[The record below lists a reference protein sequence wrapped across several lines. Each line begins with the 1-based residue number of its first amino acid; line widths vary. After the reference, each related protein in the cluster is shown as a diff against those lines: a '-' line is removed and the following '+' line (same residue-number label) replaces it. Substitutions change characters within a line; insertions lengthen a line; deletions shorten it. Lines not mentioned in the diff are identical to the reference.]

1 MTTVPFEPR
10 RFRST
15 ATYYSRFRV
24 PYPDALIER
33 VAGRIGLR
41 PGDRLLDLG
50 CGPGQIGI
58 AFARLAGA
66 DVTGLDP
73 EPEMLDAAREGAAAA
88 GIRAEFILGSSYDL
102 GPAYG
107 PLKMTAMG
115 RSFHWMDRAATLA
128 MLDKLTEPGGT
139 VVLFGD
145 RHISASPAWREAVDS
160 VSEHLSPEEMRSERQ
175 FRRGPD
181 FGKHEEFLL
190 RSAFRNL
197 ERIGIVV
204 ERTIDADEIVGR
216 AFSMSV
222 TSPQALGGRTMQFE
236 QTLRNELAALSPDGK
251 FTEIVESNALIAFRD

>member
-10 RFRST
+10 RFRTT
-15 ATYYSRFRV
+15 AAYYSRFRV

-33 VAGRIGLR
+33 VITRTGLH

-58 AFARLAGA
+58 AFARIAGA

-73 EPEMLDAAREGAAAA
+73 EPEMLEAARENAAKA
-88 GIRAEFILGSSYDL
+88 GVRIEFILGSSYDL
-102 GPAYG
+102 GPAFG
-107 PLKMTAMG
+107 PLRMTAMG
-115 RSFHWMDRAATLA
+115 RSFHWMDRVATLA
-128 MLDKLTEPGGT
+128 MLDKLTEAGGT

-160 VSEHLSPEEMRSERQ
+160 VSEHLSPEEMRTQRQ
-175 FRRGPD
+175 FRRGPG

-190 RSAFRNL
+190 RSAFRTL

-204 ERTIDADEIVGR
+204 ERTINADEIVGR
-216 AFSMSV
+216 AFSISV
-222 TSPQALGGRTMQFE
+222 TSPQALGGRTMEFE
-236 QTLRNELAALSPDGK
+236 KTLRNELATLAPDGK
-251 FTEIVESNALIAFRD
+251 FTEIVEANALIAFRD

>member
-10 RFRST
+10 RFRTT
-15 ATYYSRFRV
+15 AAYYSRFRV

-33 VAGRIGLR
+33 VTARTGLR

-66 DVTGLDP
+66 DATGLDP
-73 EPEMLDAAREGAAAA
+73 EPEMLEAAREDAA
-88 GIRAEFILGSSYDL
+88 GVDVDAKFVLGSSYDL
-102 GPAYG
+102 GPAFG
-107 PLKMTAMG
+107 PLKMTTMG

-128 MLDKLTEPGGT
+128 MLNTLTEPGG
-139 VVLFGD
+139 VIVLFGD
-145 RHISASPAWREAVDS
+145 RHISSSPVWREAMEKL
-160 VSEHLSPEEMRSERQ
+160 SERFSPERMRTERQ
-175 FRRGPD
+175 FHHGPD
-181 FGKHEEFLL
+181 WIKHEEFLL

-197 ERIGIVV
+197 ERIGIVT
-204 ERTIDADEIVGR
+204 ERVIDAEQIIGR

-222 TSPQALGGRTMQFE
+222 TSPQALGDRTMEFE
-236 QTLRNELAALSPDGK
+236 QALRNELAALSPDGK

>member
-10 RFRST
+10 RFHTT
-15 ATYYSRFRV
+15 AAYYSRFRI

-33 VAGRIGLR
+33 VTVRTGLR

-88 GIRAEFILGSSYDL
+88 GIHAEFVLGSSYDL
-102 GPAYG
+102 GPAFG
-107 PLKMTAMG
+107 PLKITTMG

-128 MLDKLTEPGGT
+128 TLDRLTEPEGA
-139 VVLFGD
+139 VILFGD
-145 RHISASPAWREAVDS
+145 RHISASPAWRDVLEK
-160 VSEHLSPEEMRSERQ
+160 VSERFSPEPIRTERQ
-175 FRRGPD
+175 LRRGPD
-181 FGKHEEFLL
+181 WIKHEEFLL
-190 RSAFRNL
+190 RSAFLNL
-197 ERIGIVV
+197 ERIGIVT
-204 ERTIDADEIVGR
+204 ERLLDADEIVGR

-222 TSPQALGGRTMQFE
+222 TSPQALGDSTAEFE
-236 QTLRNELAALSPDGK
+236 QALRSELAALSPDGK
-251 FTEIVESNALIAFRD
+251 FTEIIEANALIASRD